1 MQDDVS
7 ICRKQKLCYFAG
19 RSQGCFF
26 DMLIPKT
33 HPEMSCV
40 SFHLQLVIQLTLER
54 V

>member
-1 MQDDVS
+1 MTCQ
-7 ICRKQKLCYFAG
+7 FAAN
-19 RSQGCFF
+19 RNYVILQVDLKAAFF